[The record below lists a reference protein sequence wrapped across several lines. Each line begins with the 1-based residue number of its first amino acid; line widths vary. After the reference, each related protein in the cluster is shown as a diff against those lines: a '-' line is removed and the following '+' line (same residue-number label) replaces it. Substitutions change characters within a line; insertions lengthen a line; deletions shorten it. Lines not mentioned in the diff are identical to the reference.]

1 MLQAINVSAAGNSQ
15 RYIGMSISAVQRKM
29 SDLRQ
34 SDSVI
39 AKDFFDNKDEN
50 NEFRI

>member
-1 MLQAINVSAAGNSQ
+1 
-15 RYIGMSISAVQRKM
+15 M

-50 NEFRI
+50 NEFRIWPSFGHIFIARKYINDNLTVIRM